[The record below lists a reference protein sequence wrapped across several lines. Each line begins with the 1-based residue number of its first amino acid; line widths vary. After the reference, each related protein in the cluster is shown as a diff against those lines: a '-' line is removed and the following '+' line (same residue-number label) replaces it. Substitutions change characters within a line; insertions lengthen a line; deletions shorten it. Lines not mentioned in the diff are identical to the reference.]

1 MIPHPAAF
9 ARVTNSGSTY
19 LKENSAI
26 AGMLERKTS
35 TAAPA
40 GEMSSVD
47 ILSPSF
53 SSTGASSASATGSP
67 SGTDLIFGPRMTSP
81 LPSGMT
87 SPALEVAKLSGRYG
101 AAGVPA
107 ARGSVIVPV
116 SAEAAAVTDEHR

>member
-87 SPALEVAKLSGRYG
+87 SPARSEEHTSELQSRQYLVCRLLLEK
-101 AAGVPA
+101 
-107 ARGSVIVPV
+107 
-116 SAEAAAVTDEHR
+116 